1 MSKHKG
7 QQSIVV
13 EQDVEQVKTPV
24 LKQDIDVFM
33 HIHSINIGDK
43 TWYDPRT
50 VINMKAGTP
59 VLFIKKYG
67 AVSTVKI
74 QMINCEVTIDL
85 PEDAI
90 DYGN

>member
-7 QQSIVV
+7 QQSIEIEPVV
-13 EQDVEQVKTPV
+13 EQNKVPT
-24 LKQDIDVFM
+24 LKQDVDVFM

-59 VLFIKKYG
+59 VLFINKG

-74 QMINCEVTIDL
+74 PMINCEVTIDL

>member
-24 LKQDIDVFM
+24 LKQGIDVFV

-59 VLFIKKYG
+59 VIVINKG

>member
-7 QQSIVV
+7 QQSIEIEPVV
-13 EQDVEQVKTPV
+13 EQNKVPT
-24 LKQDIDVFM
+24 LKQDVDVFM

-59 VLFIKKYG
+59 VLVINKG

-74 QMINCEVTIDL
+74 PMINCEVTIDL